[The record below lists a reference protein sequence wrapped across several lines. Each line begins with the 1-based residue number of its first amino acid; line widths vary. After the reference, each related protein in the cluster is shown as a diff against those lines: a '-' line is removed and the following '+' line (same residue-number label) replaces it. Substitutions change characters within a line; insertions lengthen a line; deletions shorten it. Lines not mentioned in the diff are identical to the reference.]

1 MQTVLTKSI
10 KIRPSFV
17 PEVQTAN
24 SLGFSF
30 EDIPKNAIEDGR
42 YITRF
47 ARTVE
52 EVDAALQ
59 LRFEVFNLEL
69 NEGLESSFI
78 VGRDEDEFDA
88 TCHHLIVIDKFS
100 NEVIGT
106 YRVRTWETA
115 QTAFG
120 FYSANEFTLEDLPP
134 QILTESMETGRACI
148 AREHRNS
155 RVLFLLWKGLAM
167 YAAAKRKRY
176 FFGCCSLPT
185 QDCVEGR
192 RAFHQL
198 IREGHFHPIFQVSP
212 REDFSCQTDEFYD
225 ELTEE
230 IKLPKLFETYLRIG
244 AKVCSEPAIDREFK
258 TIDFL
263 VIIDT
268 QSLSERYYKMF
279 FG

>member
-1 MQTVLTKSI
+1 MQTVLTESFKL
-10 KIRPSFV
+10 RPSFV
-17 PEVQTAN
+17 TKIRETNAPRF
-24 SLGFSF
+24 SL
-30 EDIPKNAIEDGR
+30 ENIPKTEIADGR

-52 EVDAALQ
+52 EIDAALR

-78 VGRDEDEFDA
+78 FGRDEDKFDA
-88 TCHHLIVIDKFS
+88 TCQHLIVTDRFS

-115 QTAFG
+115 QTPFG
-120 FYSANEFTLEDLPP
+120 FYSSNEFTLEDLPSRM
-134 QILTESMETGRACI
+134 LTESMEIGRACI

-167 YAAAKRKRY
+167 YAAAKGKRY
-176 FFGCCSLPT
+176 FFGCCSLT
-185 QDCVEGR
+185 SQDCAEGKR
-192 RAFHQL
+192 GFQQL
-198 IREGHFHPIFQVSP
+198 ARDGHFHPNLRVSP
-212 REDFSCQTDEFYD
+212 REEFSCQTENSIA
-225 ELTEE
+225 EINEE

-268 QSLSERYYKMF
+268 RSLSKKYYKMF
-279 FG
+279 FA